1 MSAASR
7 VPPVRRMNFPFEETS
22 VPAHWFGGD
31 RVLTRNSD
39 ALHML
44 FPAGERFFV
53 RSVRAFS
60 KQVDDPVLKER
71 MRGFI
76 GQEATHGLEHQR
88 AFALL
93 ERDGIEYQSFLDDYD
108 AFVKRREAMASPLF
122 NLAVTCALEHLTA
135 TLGAHS
141 FSDPMMQTA
150 HPTMRALMLWHS
162 AEEVE
167 HKSVAFDV
175 YDAVGGGYLTRIVA
189 MLFAF
194 AFLMTWWRRGAK
206 HLLQQD
212 GGFRVAELRALR
224 RRARSKGS
232 DVPGAFRD
240 AVWSYLRPGFH
251 PDDVDDYHLA
261 RDHFASVERLAS

>member
-1 MSAASR
+1 M
-7 VPPVRRMNFPFEETS
+7 
-22 VPAHWFGGD
+22 PAHWFGDD
-31 RVLTRNSD
+31 RVLTRHSD

-53 RSVRAFS
+53 RSVRAFWR
-60 KQVDDPVLKER
+60 QVDDPGLKAR

-76 GQEATHGLEHQR
+76 GQEATHGREHQR

-93 ERDGIEYQSFLDDYD
+93 ARDGLEYQSFLDEYD
-108 AFVKRREAMASPLF
+108 AFVQRREAQSSPLF

-135 TLGAHS
+135 TLGAYS

-150 HPTMRALMLWHS
+150 HPTMRDLMLWHS

-175 YDAVGGGYLTRIVA
+175 YDAVGGGYLTRVVA
-189 MLFAF
+189 MMFAF
-194 AFLMTWWRRGAK
+194 GFLMTWWRRGAE
-206 HLLQQD
+206 HLLRQD
-212 GGFRVAELRALR
+212 GGFRMAELRALR
-224 RRARSKGS
+224 RRARAMGS
-232 DVPGAFRD
+232 NVPGVIRG
-240 AVWSYLRPGFH
+240 AVWQYMQPGFH

-261 RDHFASVERLAS
+261 RAHFDSVERLAS